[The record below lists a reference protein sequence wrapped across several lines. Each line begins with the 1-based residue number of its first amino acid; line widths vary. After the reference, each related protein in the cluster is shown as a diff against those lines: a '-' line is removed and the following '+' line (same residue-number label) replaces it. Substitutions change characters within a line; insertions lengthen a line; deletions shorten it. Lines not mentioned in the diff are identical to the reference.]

1 MVEGRAK
8 IVEYVAKLCRSTVPS
23 SKQECCAGYK
33 QKYSTQ
39 LIHRNVAQIAS
50 RNMVPSWYARML
62 HGLQAGVWSQCK
74 GACRNIAKSQKG
86 IERGSEGFIE
96 QLVKHREG
104 QHL

>member
-1 MVEGRAK
+1 M
-8 IVEYVAKLCRSTVPS
+8 LCRLQTEVQYPVDTE
-23 SKQECCAGYK
+23 ECFTG
-33 QKYSTQ
+33 S
-39 LIHRNVAQIAS
+39 S

-62 HGLQAGVWSQCK
+62 HGLQAGVWCK